1 MRDRLQHAWCVPV
14 LHPAAH
20 RPGRARNLM
29 RSQPLAAQFFIM
41 KHLRDTRER
50 RSREGMCKCMLVGGI
65 SRGGGEKTMALN
77 RRQFLKAGTFGIA
90 AAALTSAAR
99 SAAMPS
105 HTLRVAL
112 LHMAPRP
119 GDLAHNR
126 RLVETAVTTA
136 AGLGAAWV
144 LTPELCIC
152 GYDFADEIGTDW
164 IVPPP
169 DPWMRDF
176 CQLVARLHVTVF
188 LSHPERDPR
197 TAKLHNSVFVI
208 AADGTILGTHRKINT
223 LRVSAEA
230 WSSPGDRATPIPS
243 EPFRRVGILICAD
256 AYSPGIAQ
264 SLQAQGAEL
273 LVSSAAWAPGL
284 HGPDGEWE
292 RCTRDTALPLFVCNR
307 TGPDRTLDFTGAES
321 VIVKGGQRL
330 LTFRSERSAIFTFDW
345 DLRTQTLVTPAYQR
359 TDL

>member
-1 MRDRLQHAWCVPV
+1 MR
-14 LHPAAH
+14 AAGGVVC
-20 RPGRARNLM
+20 P
-29 RSQPLAAQFFIM
+29 
-41 KHLRDTRER
+41 
-50 RSREGMCKCMLVGGI
+50 VGGQGDDGTH
-65 SRGGGEKTMALN
+65 SASVSHGWHVQYCGRRPALGVTTQQLRRG
-77 RRQFLKAGTFGIA
+77 
-90 AAALTSAAR
+90 
-99 SAAMPS
+99 

-112 LHMAPRP
+112 FHLAPRP
-119 GDLAHNR
+119 GDLAYNR

-136 AGLGAAWV
+136 AGRGAAWI
-144 LTPELCIC
+144 LTPELCIS
-152 GYDFADEIGTDW
+152 GYAFADAIGTDW

-188 LSHPERDPR
+188 LSHPEREPQ

-223 LRVSAEA
+223 LRVGDEA
-230 WSSPGDRATPIPS
+230 WSSPGDWVTPIPA

-256 AYSPGIAQ
+256 AYSPGIAR
-264 SLQAQGAEL
+264 SLPAQGAEL

-292 RCTRDTALPLFVCNR
+292 RCTRDTGLPLFVCNR

-321 VIVKGGQRL
+321 VIVKDGERL
-330 LTFRSERSAIFTFDW
+330 LTFRSERSAMFTIEW
-345 DLRTQTLVTPAYQR
+345 DLTTQTLVTPAYQR